1 MRRMDDM
8 FRDPFG
14 MLGRSPMFALTDPH
28 YAARQRTAP
37 VSAVTV
43 PRRPGEAG
51 SASEA
56 LARHAQA
63 SQGLSP
69 FDPFSQRDMFSSMF
83 GNMRD
88 TMDSMQRQIVSGNSY

>member
-8 FRDPFG
+8 FRDLFG
-14 MLGRSPMFALTDPH
+14 MLGRAPMLALTDPH
-28 YAARQRTAP
+28 YAARQHTAP
-37 VSAVTV
+37 V
-43 PRRPGEAG
+43 PRRPGE
-51 SASEA
+51 ASEA

-69 FDPFSQRDMFSSMF
+69 FDQFSHRDMFSSMF

-88 TMDSMQRQIVSGNSY
+88 TMDSMQRQIVSGNSYCG